1 MVEVNNLLDEH
12 LEHIGEA
19 LEQSPGTYAVRAET
33 ALECSA
39 DLALVVYVEE
49 CQQRINQ
56 QQAYADEKAFDSNG

>member
-1 MVEVNNLLDEH
+1 MSILNISAKLWSNP
-12 LEHIGEA
+12 
-19 LEQSPGTYAVRAET
+19 PGTYAVRAET